1 MNNSIHANSPS
12 QDELKKPKVNKKLI
26 IKNKLLITFKVKE
39 LFIFN
44 IIDQRLVYYM
54 ISNSLAIK
62 SITLFSSL

>member
-1 MNNSIHANSPS
+1 MNNSIHANSPN
-12 QDELKKPKVNKKLI
+12 QDELKKPKVNTKLI
-26 IKNKLLITFKVKE
+26 IKNKLQITFKVKE

-54 ISNSLAIK
+54 ISNSLAIN